1 MKRLIGLMALTL
13 TVQSVHASTQEKG
26 LSPCAD
32 PFEKAIVR
40 EYYSKIRPAAAL
52 SIVSRAYQVPESVIA
67 SALPPSQSVGTET
80 TQDMVHQIWRSIDQ
94 WGDKTKVGLVFT
106 SGGTHA
112 FNFPGN
118 IPITGELEDDGFH
131 DIYAD
136 GGDGLHGH
144 IFTPAVKS
152 VYAAAL
158 PTPVGTYTRMVGFYN
173 EAGNLVIGAYASEG
187 SGKGDAAAIKG
198 FKKTRALIASMKRS
212 CKKK

>member
-13 TVQSVHASTQEKG
+13 SLQSAQAETQKKG

-32 PFEKAIVR
+32 PFEKAVVR
-40 EYYSKIRPAAAL
+40 EYYNKIRPAAAL
-52 SIVSRAYQVPESVIA
+52 SIVSRAYRMPESVIA
-67 SALPPSQSVGTET
+67 SALPPTWSVGTET
-80 TQDMVHQIWRSIDQ
+80 TEDMVHKIWRSIDE

-112 FNFPGN
+112 FNFSGSVPM
-118 IPITGELEDDGFH
+118 TGELEDDGFH

-136 GGDGLHGH
+136 GGDGVHGH

-152 VYAAAL
+152 VYAATL

-173 EAGNLVIGAYASEG
+173 EAGNLVIGVYASEG
-187 SGKGDAAAIKG
+187 SGKGDAAAIEG
-198 FKKTRALIASMKRS
+198 FKKTRALIASMPRS